1 MNKPWRR
8 LAVAGSVTWPQE
20 PTWQTVV
27 TDEFWDF
34 LFRMPPDST
43 LYVRHGDADEG
54 PDSIAHHWA
63 ALLLAD
69 QEKAATGSDRPVAN
83 PRLDVQIIEER
94 LPADWATCNPHC
106 KDVKADG
113 SPHRRPN
120 PGYPDHPRRGHLP
133 DYCPSAG
140 HWRNPNVV
148 GYLYDGPPNR
158 CERKHYTPI
167 SDARV
172 SLLMAW
178 NYNNSPG
185 TSATVRHAITMG
197 VPYRVWGAFG

>member
-1 MNKPWRR
+1 MSRPWRR
-8 LAVAGSVTWPQE
+8 LAIAGSVGWPQG
-20 PTWQTVV
+20 PAWHAVV
-27 TDEFWDF
+27 TDELSDY
-34 LFRMPPDST
+34 LLRMPENST

-54 PDSIAHHWA
+54 PDAIAHLWA
-63 ALLLAD
+63 SSPRSALVAHMQGQAGPAIPNRAD
-69 QEKAATGSDRPVAN
+69 VE
-83 PRLDVQIIEER
+83 IIEER
-94 LPADWATCNPHC
+94 LPADWAACNPHC
-106 KDVKADG
+106 KEFKADG

-167 SDARV
+167 PDARV